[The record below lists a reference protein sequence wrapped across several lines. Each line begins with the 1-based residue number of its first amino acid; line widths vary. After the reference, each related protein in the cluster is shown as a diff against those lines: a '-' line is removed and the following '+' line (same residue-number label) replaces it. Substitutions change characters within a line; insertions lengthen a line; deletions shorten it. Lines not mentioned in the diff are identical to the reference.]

1 MDHVNNKKDRIT
13 NNLFESIRQITTS
26 NLSEELK
33 GNQHK
38 IDKNKNGKVDK
49 EDFELLRKKKGE
61 MKEAAFDPMKHIDK
75 DKQTPAIK
83 KAAKDVKPTS
93 YADRAALMKAGGVKD
108 DRGPRGVTQEE
119 VEELDEVD
127 QLNSRH
133 QVVLNRTPAGK
144 AREVQRNRE
153 HLKSQMKTTKDLGG
167 LAGPKGKLPEEV
179 DFTIIEH
186 NAFVIELPESLTYV
200 DYLEA
205 ARKFVNEE
213 NDAVLVAEEFFN
225 DKNVDLVIESFM
237 MSDIEDKVAGHRKNG
252 HTVSM
257 PKFSNK
263 NGQPYA
269 EYTVTDKESG
279 VRRKYIHH
287 GSVRKVENMGA
298 PGKKD

>member
-13 NNLFESIRQITTS
+13 NNLFESIRQITTA

-83 KAAKDVKPTS
+83 TAAKDVKRSS

-108 DRGPRGVTQEE
+108 DRGPRGVTQ
-119 VEELDEVD
+119 
-127 QLNSRH
+127 
-133 QVVLNRTPAGK
+133 
-144 AREVQRNRE
+144 
-153 HLKSQMKTTKDLGG
+153 
-167 LAGPKGKLPEEV
+167 EEV